1 MLTLTWVL
9 KDEKTLGCLC
19 ASTDVGEEIQDL
31 ESRFLTDLSTDQEK
45 VACRTL
51 TASLALLFKKKKS
64 KLFSRF
70 FFPQNRADLQ
80 RWKEEEI
87 LKITF
92 PN

>member
-70 FFPQNRADLQ
+70 FFP
-80 RWKEEEI
+80 
-87 LKITF
+87 KIGQICKDGKKRKY
-92 PN
+92 

>member
-51 TASLALLFKKKKS
+51 TASLALLFKKKNPNYF
-64 KLFSRF
+64 LDFFS
-70 FFPQNRADLQ
+70 P
-80 RWKEEEI
+80 K
-87 LKITF
+87 
-92 PN
+92 